1 MKPSIHLT
9 EEEIALS
16 AEAMIAGDLSHL
28 EPRVR
33 EHLDHC
39 TQCAGEVMMVAEVS
53 GEVPEITSAS
63 VQTKP
68 LWGYVALLAAAV
80 VVIVM
85 IINVPGWF
93 KPASNHSP
101 EMAGVVQ
108 DSINPTANQ
117 PDQYPE
123 KPMAIEDK
131 TTSKSQKSEQ
141 NSQTNSTLGE
151 DALAY
156 APNEALENLVSQY
169 LTAYRS
175 DETVEVRSKAELQ
188 FPENDSLTWK
198 NPDNISLTLEWYNN
212 RGVLIQTVKTQ
223 QNGAPIPPFEN
234 GLYYWKLMNEDFDL
248 LVVGKVRVRGGA

>member
-53 GEVPEITSAS
+53 GEVPEITAAP
-63 VQTKP
+63 VLTKP

-93 KPASNHSP
+93 KPASHHSSD
-101 EMAGVVQ
+101 MAGVVQ
-108 DSINPTANQ
+108 DSINPSANQ
-117 PDQYPE
+117 PNQDSE
-123 KPMAIEDK
+123 KA
-131 TTSKSQKSEQ
+131 TSIVDNTSNKQQKQEQKSQTK
-141 NSQTNSTLGE
+141 STLG
-151 DALAY
+151 DNALAY
-156 APNEALENLVSQY
+156 APNEALENLVNQY

-175 DETVEVRSKAELQ
+175 DETVELRSGVDLQ
-188 FPENDSLTWK
+188 FPETDSLLWK

-212 RGVLIQTVKTQ
+212 WGVLIQTVKTQ

-248 LVVGKVRVRGGA
+248 LGVGKVRVGV